1 MSVCNVL
8 LYYARPFSGFT
19 TLPFFLLLLFPA
31 SFPPFISSTFFLFFY
46 VCPFVSSAR
55 CIILAKRSRQKAK
68 QGHKNKNSST
78 FLWGGGGGSTVQP
91 LKKKKEER
99 KQKRAK
105 WWLKSF
111 RSKSRSRV
119 WNRSSSRLDVHFQ
132 RGWLNHFAACL
143 CFDRRRVS
151 AFCIKKT
158 APPRFS
164 AGVFR
169 LACCIGNTQQ
179 RRDRVACL
187 INPSDIKAIS
197 IAKRQ
202 TTRFCYFT

>member
-1 MSVCNVL
+1 MSV
-8 LYYARPFSGFT
+8 PSF
-19 TLPFFLLLLFPA
+19 LPLVA
-31 SFPPFISSTFFLFFY
+31 SSS
-46 VCPFVSSAR
+46 PNAP
-55 CIILAKRSRQKAK
+55 AKRLNKAIK
-68 QGHKNKNSST
+68 TKIVVH
-78 FLWGGGGGSTVQP
+78 FYWGGGGSTVQP

-202 TTRFCYFT
+202 TTRFCYST